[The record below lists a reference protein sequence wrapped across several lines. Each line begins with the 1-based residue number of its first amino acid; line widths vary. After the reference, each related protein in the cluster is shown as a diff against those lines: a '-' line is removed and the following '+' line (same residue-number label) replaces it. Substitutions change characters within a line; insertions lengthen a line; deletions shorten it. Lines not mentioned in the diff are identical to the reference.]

1 MKSISTKIITLF
13 VVLSMIIL
21 LSLSQSVFA
30 ASKSVSKVKNVKVK
44 TKTTSSITV
53 KWKRNPYVTGY
64 RVYMKKR
71 KKFKI
76 Y

>member
-1 MKSISTKIITLF
+1 
-13 VVLSMIIL
+13 